1 MTVRC
6 VGCGRSIPVPPDK
19 AAEPRLRVKCPCGAI
34 FLVAEA
40 PRVEDPAAA
49 KAPIVATPAAFATAI
64 PPPAASRAAPAGLGA
79 ASSGPIAARP
89 AGAPTVPP
97 AAPVRKPPAPARVA
111 SPPSAAVAT
120 PPAAATPPPR
130 PVSWRRCVH
139 HPVRAH
145 SVCPA
150 CVKGY
155 CDACASGQTVQ
166 GAVICPSCDGLCVR
180 ASQYEESQ
188 TRGQQQARSLMQ
200 ELGTIVA
207 YPLRDPLGLVMLALF
222 TWFFGVL
229 GRMAMFGGFVGIILS
244 QGVLLSYCFF
254 AVSRVSSGNLRDFTP
269 DFRGI
274 SDFIEPLRLGLAVL
288 LISSG
293 PLLLVTFLGLG
304 VALFSAEGAARP
316 SLPVAHA
323 ESQPPPSPEEEEEE
337 SEEKAPEKGTDESHA
352 ATGREDS
359 EEGRPAS
366 TPAMVAGGLVFFLAL
381 LWKVVY
387 TPAALTVAALS
398 RGFFKTL
405 NPVIGLDTI
414 RKMGEIYWQ
423 SLLIYSFFAG
433 TQWLLGVALG
443 FIPIAGGIVRSF
455 VDAYA
460 YLAIGCTLGLAV
472 FKRAREL
479 GWD

>member
-40 PRVEDPAAA
+40 PRVEDPATA
-49 KAPIVATPAAFATAI
+49 KPPILATPAAFATAI
-64 PPPAASRAAPAGLGA
+64 PPPAAPRAATAGLSAASSRPIVARPAAPA
-79 ASSGPIAARP
+79 
-89 AGAPTVPP
+89 
-97 AAPVRKPPAPARVA
+97 KVA
-111 SPPSAAVAT
+111 SPPPAVVSATAAVA
-120 PPAAATPPPR
+120 ATAPPR

-139 HPVRAH
+139 HPVRSH

-155 CDACASGQTVQ
+155 CEACARPQTVQ
-166 GAVICPSCDGLCVR
+166 NAVICPSCDGLCVR

-188 TRGQQQARSLMQ
+188 TRGQQQARALMQ

-207 YPLRDPLGLVMLALF
+207 YPLRDPMGLVMLSLF
-222 TWFFGVL
+222 TWFFGL
-229 GRMAMFGGFVGIILS
+229 LAKMALFGGFAGIILS

-254 AVSRVSSGNLRDFTP
+254 AVSRVSSGNLHDFTP

-304 VALFSAEGAARP
+304 VALFGAERAALP

-323 ESQPPPSPEEEEEE
+323 HSQPPPSPEAEEEP
-337 SEEKAPEKGTDESHA
+337 EEKPEKKGADGGHTA
-352 ATGREDS
+352 AGRE
-359 EEGRPAS
+359 EREGRGPTS
-366 TPAMVAGGLVFFLAL
+366 TPATVAGGLVLFGIAL
-381 LWKVVY
+381 LWKLVY

-405 NPVIGLDTI
+405 NPAVGLDTI
-414 RKMGEIYWQ
+414 HKMGGIYWQ
-423 SLLIYSFFAG
+423 ALAIYSFFAG
-433 TQWLLGVALG
+433 AEWLLGAALS

-460 YLAIGCTLGLAV
+460 YLAIGCTLGFAV
-472 FKRAREL
+472 FKKAREL

>member
-19 AAEPRLRVKCPCGAI
+19 AAEPRLRVKCRCGAI

-40 PRVEDPAAA
+40 PLVEDPASV

-64 PPPAASRAAPAGLGA
+64 PPPVASRAAPRAGVAA
-79 ASSGPIAARP
+79 ASSGSIAARP
-89 AGAPTVPP
+89 AI
-97 AAPVRKPPAPARVA
+97 PARVV
-111 SPPSAAVAT
+111 SPPPAVAAVT
-120 PPAAATPPPR
+120 TPAATTPPPR

-139 HPVRAH
+139 HPVRSH

-155 CDACASGQTVQ
+155 CEACARPQTVQ
-166 GAVICPSCDGLCVR
+166 NAVICPSCDGLCVR

-207 YPLRDPLGLVMLALF
+207 YPLRDPLGLVMLSLF
-222 TWFFGVL
+222 TWFFGL
-229 GRMAMFGGFVGIILS
+229 LAKMALFGGFAGIILS

-274 SDFIEPLRLGLAVL
+274 SDLIEPLRLGLAVL

-293 PLLLVTFLGLG
+293 PLLLVTFLGFG
-304 VALFSAEGAARP
+304 VALFSGDKAALP

-323 ESQPPPSPEEEEEE
+323 HAQPPPSPEAEEEP
-337 SEEKAPEKGTDESHA
+337 EEKPEEKGTDEGHQA
-352 ATGREDS
+352 AERE
-359 EEGRPAS
+359 ERVPAS
-366 TPAMVAGGLVFFLAL
+366 TPAKVAGGLVLFGIAL
-381 LWKVVY
+381 LWKLVY

-405 NPVIGLDTI
+405 NPVVGLDAI
-414 RKMGEIYWQ
+414 HKMGGIYWQ
-423 SLLIYSFFAG
+423 ALAIYSFFAG
-433 TQWLLGVALG
+433 AEWLLGAALS

-460 YLAIGCTLGLAV
+460 YLAIGCTLGFAV
-472 FKRAREL
+472 FKKAREL